1 MRRVQGAVQGSG
13 HSMGRC
19 GGCGWPQL
27 QKCNAKAC
35 GSCRYLLQ
43 QPSGCCQ
50 SKRNKQRPETMRCAA
65 AEGREACRRGPPH
78 PAADGV
84 LAGNVRARGH
94 GTCRGWA
101 TAEQPGLCKGDAGR
115 S

>member
-1 MRRVQGAVQGSG
+1 MHRVQGRAAGTAW
-13 HSMGRC
+13 GRAE
-19 GGCGWPQL
+19 GLWLGQL
-27 QKCNAKAC
+27 QQCNAKAC
-35 GSCRYLLQ
+35 ESCGYLLQ

-50 SKRNKQRPETMRCAA
+50 SKRSKQRLETMRSAA